1 MTAKLRCAIYTR
13 TSTEEGLGQEFNSL
27 DAQSEAC
34 TAYIR
39 SQVGEGWA
47 LAHKP
52 YEDGGYS
59 GGSLDRPGF
68 QRLLADIKAKRV
80 DVVVVYKVDRLTR
93 SLADFAKIMEVLDA
107 AGASFV
113 SVTQSFNT
121 TSSMGRLTLN
131 VLLSFAQ
138 FEREVTGERIRDKF
152 AASKAKGM
160 WMGGKPPLGYDGSGR
175 TLVINEPEAERVRLI
190 FQRFV
195 ALGSVIALAEDLKA
209 RGVVSKE
216 WVSAKGIAYGGLTI
230 TRGGLYTVL
239 TNPIYRGMI
248 RHKGTLY
255 QGLHPAIADQ
265 ELWEAAQKHLAKSG
279 PRASPTTPTD
289 FLLGK
294 VFDDAGHAMA
304 ATWSSKGNRQRYR
317 YYVSQPALRGRSTEA
332 GSLRRIACPALED
345 LVIAEA
351 TAMLDVSWSSH
362 APPPQRA
369 MSALARV
376 EVGARRLV
384 LEMHDASVDSIALT
398 AMTDVE
404 RIDDRVRIAVPV
416 ALARPRNATTL
427 LRSDGSARPR
437 RDRALIRA
445 VVLAH
450 AWMERLDGG
459 NPRSIIGLAKAE
471 KTCVLHTAKLLPLAY
486 LAPDLVEMILEGRQP
501 PRLTLTSLI
510 EQPLPHSWPEQR
522 ARFAA
527 LR

>member
-34 TAYIR
+34 TAYIK

-47 LAHKP
+47 LSHKP

-59 GGSLDRPGF
+59 GGSLDRPAF
-68 QRLLADIKAKRV
+68 QRLLADIRSKRV

-160 WMGGKPPLGYDGSGR
+160 WMGGKPPLGYEGSGR
-175 TLVINEPEAERVRLI
+175 TLVINQAEADRVRLI

-195 ALGSVIALAEDLKA
+195 MLGSVIALAADLKE
-209 RGVVSKE
+209 RGVVSKK
-216 WVSAKGIAYGGLTI
+216 WVSAKGIEHGGFTI
-230 TRGGLYTVL
+230 TRGGLYAVL

-248 RHKGTLY
+248 RHKAKLY
-255 QGLHPAIADQ
+255 QGQHPAIIGPA
-265 ELWEAAQKHLAKSG
+265 LWEAAQKRLARSG
-279 PRASPTTPTD
+279 LRASPTTPTD

-294 VFDDAGHAMA
+294 LFDDAGHAMA
-304 ATWSSKGNRQRYR
+304 ATWASKGDRQRYR
-317 YYVSQPALRGRSTEA
+317 YYASQPALRGRSSEA
-332 GSLRRIACPALED
+332 GSIRRIACPALED
-345 LVIAEA
+345 LVIAET
-351 TAMLDVSWSSH
+351 TAMLDTSWSMH
-362 APPPQRA
+362 APPAERA

-384 LEMHDASVDSIALT
+384 LDMYDAAVDSVTLASK
-398 AMTDVE
+398 TDVE
-404 RIDDRVRIAVPV
+404 RVDDRARISVPV
-416 ALARPRNATTL
+416 ALAKPRNATTL
-427 LRSDGSARPR
+427 LRSDGSAKPR

-450 AWMERLDGG
+450 AWMERLNEGS
-459 NPRSIIGLAKAE
+459 PRSIKGLAKAE
-471 KTCVLHTAKLLPLAY
+471 KACVLHTAKLLPLAY
-486 LAPDLVEMILEGRQP
+486 LAPDLVEMILDGHQP
-501 PRLTLTSLI
+501 PRLTLTALTA
-510 EQPLPHSWPEQR
+510 QPLPHSWPEQR

>member
-1 MTAKLRCAIYTR
+1 MNGGLVKFTR
-13 TSTEEGLGQEFNSL
+13 QGQRRSYL
-27 DAQSEAC
+27 IAGEAC
-34 TAYIR
+34 TAYIK
-39 SQVGEGWA
+39 SQVGSGWV
-47 LAHKP
+47 LSHKP

-59 GGSLDRPGF
+59 GGSLDRPAF
-68 QRLLADIKAKRV
+68 RRLLADINSKRI

-175 TLVINEPEAERVRLI
+175 TLVINEAEADRVRLI
-190 FQRFV
+190 FQRFI
-195 ALGSVIALAEDLKA
+195 ALGSVIALAEDLKE
-209 RGVVSKE
+209 RGVVSKK
-216 WVSAKGIAYGGLTI
+216 WTSAKGIAHGGLTI
-230 TRGGLYTVL
+230 TRGGLYAVL

-248 RHKGTLY
+248 RHKGKLH
-255 QGLHPAIADQ
+255 QGLHPAIIDK
-265 ELWEAAQKHLAKSG
+265 EVWEAAQEVLAKSD

-317 YYVSQPALRGRSTEA
+317 YYVSQPALRGRSSEA

-345 LVIAEA
+345 LVIAEV
-351 TAMLDVSWSSH
+351 TALLDASWSPHSP
-362 APPPQRA
+362 APERA
-369 MSALARV
+369 MSALTRV

-384 LEMHDASVDSIALT
+384 LEMHDAAVDSMALA
-398 AMTDVE
+398 AMADAERVE
-404 RIDDRVRIAVPV
+404 DRVRIAVGV
-416 ALARPRNATTL
+416 ALAKPRNSTTL

-450 AWMERLDGG
+450 AWMQRLDAG

-471 KTCVLHTAKLLPLAY
+471 KACVLHTAKLLPLAY
-486 LAPDLVEMILEGRQP
+486 LAPNLVEMILEGRQP
-501 PRLTLTSLI
+501 PRLTLTALI
-510 EQPLPHSWPEQR
+510 AQPLPHSWPEQR
-522 ARFAA
+522 AHFAA